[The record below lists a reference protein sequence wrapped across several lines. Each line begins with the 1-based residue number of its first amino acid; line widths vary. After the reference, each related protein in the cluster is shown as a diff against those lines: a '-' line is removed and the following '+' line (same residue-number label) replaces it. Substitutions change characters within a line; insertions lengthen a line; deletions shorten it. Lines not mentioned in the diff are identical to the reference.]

1 MSSFRKPTQIRRRA
15 AGQWVEGRWVD
26 GADEGIETILAS
38 VQPMRLV
45 DFDHLQALME
55 GRRIEAAVRIYTT
68 EVLNVAGANDRNGD
82 RLIWPFAP
90 RPCEY
95 LVVAVSPWQSGVISH
110 YRYHAVL
117 ETEP

>member
-26 GADEGIETILAS
+26 GAEEGIVTIPAS
-38 VQPMRLV
+38 VQPLRLS
-45 DFDHLQALME
+45 DYDELQAQME
-55 GRRIEAAVRIYTT
+55 GRRIEAAVRIYTG

-82 RLIWPFAP
+82 KLIWPFAP
-90 RPCEY
+90 RPGEY
-95 LVVAVSPWQSGVISH
+95 LVVAVSPWQSGVIPH

-117 ETEP
+117 EIEP